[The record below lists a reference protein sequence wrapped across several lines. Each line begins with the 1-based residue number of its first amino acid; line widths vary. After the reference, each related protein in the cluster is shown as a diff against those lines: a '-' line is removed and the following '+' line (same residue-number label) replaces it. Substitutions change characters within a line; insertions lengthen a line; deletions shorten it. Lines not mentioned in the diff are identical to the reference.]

1 MINFIFSLKP
11 WLRITLGLLY
21 LVLIVLLSLLPTSNL
36 PDIPFFS
43 GEDKMIHFCM
53 YLGLGFVTCWS
64 LDMRGK
70 RMPSLYLLLAGVF
83 AWGVLMEILQRLM
96 SNGRGMD
103 VWDMLANLA
112 GAIAGLIVYRFLDRK
127 WMLDTVNVKA
137 NE

>member
-1 MINFIFSLKP
+1 MNFIFSLKP

-36 PDIPFFS
+36 PDIPLFS
-43 GEDKMIHFCM
+43 GEDKWIHFCM

-112 GAIAGLIVYRFLDRK
+112 GAVAGLIGYRFLDRK

>member
-1 MINFIFSLKP
+1 MISFIFSLKP

-21 LVLIVLLSLLPTSNL
+21 LVLIILLSLLPTSNL

-43 GEDKMIHFCM
+43 GEDKWIHFCM
-53 YLGLGFVTCWS
+53 YLGLGFVACWS

-70 RMPSLYLLLAGVF
+70 RMPSLNMLLAGVF

-96 SNGRGMD
+96 SNGRGMEIL
-103 VWDMLANLA
+103 DMLANLT
-112 GAIAGLIVYRFLDRK
+112 GAVAGLIVYRFMDRK
-127 WMLDTVNVKA
+127 WKVDAVNVKS